1 MPRRGF
7 RVRVAKNVTRDLSGF
22 SVRIWR
28 DGPPIEQRFP
38 LSTPERKVLQWRDD
52 ELRRRKDLKETGRVE
67 EVAGDFT
74 ADARRYLAA
83 VKAMPEYA
91 QRERDIHLWAARFK
105 GRRRDTIQPLDIRC
119 ARDEWLTVGP
129 KLVQRRVR
137 GERCWVPVQQPL
149 SASTVCKRLRALENM
164 WTVLDGKKAWN
175 PAREVPEPQEP
186 DAAPRGL
193 SYVIVDRILERM
205 APSQTRARLRV
216 MAYTGLAQVEIAGL
230 KPADVH
236 LKDGTVLVRRRRKGR
251 GGKMAPP
258 ALHPLTAEGV
268 AAFREF
274 KAQGCWG
281 AFSTSSMWQ
290 AFQRAAHAAGYTGLR
305 PYDFRHS
312 YGTAVFRST
321 GDLAAT
327 QGMLRQRSGVTT
339 LRYVAAA
346 VAPRARLAAQAFAR
360 QVAAD
365 RATAKPGAKSGERRK
380 R

>member
-1 MPRRGF
+1 MPRLGNRIY
-7 RVRVAKNVTRDLSGF
+7 VAKNITRDPSGY

-38 LSTPERKVLQWRDD
+38 LSMPERKVIKWRDD
-52 ELRRRKDLKETGRVE
+52 ELKRRKDLKEAGRE
-67 EVAGDFT
+67 AEAAGDFA
-74 ADARRYLAA
+74 ADANRYLKA
-83 VKAMPEYA
+83 VQAMPEYD
-91 QRERDIHLWAARFK
+91 QREYDIHLWCARFK
-105 GRRRDTIQPLDIRC
+105 GRRRDSIQPLDIRT

-129 KLVQRRVR
+129 RLVQRRVN
-137 GERCWVPVQQPL
+137 GERCWVPVPKPL
-149 SASTVCKRLRALENM
+149 SASTVCKRLRALENLF
-164 WTVLDGKKAWN
+164 TVLDGKRAYN
-175 PAREVPEPQEP
+175 PVREVPEPTEP
-186 DAAPRGL
+186 DAEPRGL
-193 SYVIVDRILERM
+193 SYAVVDRILEQM

-216 MAYTGLAQVEIAGL
+216 MAYTGLAQVEIAGI
-230 KPADVH
+230 KPRDLDLAG
-236 LKDGTVLVRRRRKGR
+236 GTVLVRRRRKGR

-274 KAQGCWG
+274 KRWGCWG
-281 AFSTSSMWQ
+281 DFSRSSMWA
-290 AFQRAAHAAGYTGLR
+290 AFQRAARAAGYTGLR

-346 VAPRARLAAQAFAR
+346 IAPRARLAAEAFAR

-365 RATAKPGAKSGERRK
+365 RAEAKPGDESGERQK

>member
-1 MPRRGF
+1 MPRRGNRI
-7 RVRVAKNVTRDLSGF
+7 RVTKNVTRDLSGF

-28 DGPPIEQRFP
+28 DGRPIERRFP
-38 LSTPERKVLQWRDD
+38 LTTPLAKVLAWRDD
-52 ELRRRKDLKETGRVE
+52 ELRRRQDLKLAGKSDDTP
-67 EVAGDFT
+67 GDFT

-83 VKAMPEYA
+83 VKAMPEYD
-91 QRERDIHLWAARFK
+91 QRARDIEIWCDRFK
-105 GRRRDTIQPLDIRC
+105 GRMRDSIQPLDIRT

-129 KLVQRRVR
+129 KLVQRCAD
-137 GERCWVPVQQPL
+137 GERWWVPVLKPL

-175 PAREVPEPQEP
+175 PVREVPEPSEP

-193 SYVIVDRILERM
+193 SYAVVDRILAQM

-216 MAYTGLAQVEIAGL
+216 MAYTGLAQVEIKGIT
-230 KPADVH
+230 PADVN
-236 LKDGTVLVRRRRKGR
+236 LEGGTVLVRRRRKGR

-268 AAFREF
+268 AAFRDF
-274 KAQGCWG
+274 KALGCWG
-281 AFSTSSMWQ
+281 AFSTSSMW
-290 AFQRAAHAAGYTGLR
+290 AVFQRAARAAGYTGLR

-346 VAPRARLAAQAFAR
+346 IAPRARLAAEAFAR

-365 RATAKPGAKSGERRK
+365 RATAKPGTKSGTARK